1 MEADRIRQQADR
13 RVKTGAPHEAD
24 TPLISSRRGQ
34 MWIPGEVVKG
44 PHGTVQRGPL
54 YAEWEAPENVKIP
67 VPVVLVHGGGGQ
79 GTDWLTTPDGRPGWA
94 TRLVQAGF
102 VVYVIDRPGHGRSPY
117 HPEVIG
123 EMGPPFPYEAA
134 NGLFFSDENKDDQH
148 QWAYARSAGSA
159 DLDSLMSAMGPLPND
174 LAESHRMDGDRLAR
188 LLDCI
193 GPAILITHSAGAPAG
208 WMAADARPGLVEG
221 IVAVEPLGP
230 PFGEFPGIGRLDW
243 GLTAAPIGYSSNFD
257 NPTDAENAA
266 GVELDIPSL
275 NGVPISV
282 VTGEV
287 SGFAGFANDM
297 VEFLKNAGAEANWVH
312 LPDVGINGNGHGL
325 IFESNSDE
333 ILSYVELE
341 IIRKMIGPEQ
351 GS

>member
-1 MEADRIRQQADR
+1 MEANRDQRGVNRQDGR
-13 RVKTGAPHEAD
+13 GAPHDSNA
-24 TPLISSRRGQ
+24 PLITSRRGQ
-34 MWIPGEVVKG
+34 MWIPGEVVEG

-54 YAEWEAPENVKIP
+54 YAEWESPETVKFS

-94 TRLVQAGF
+94 TRLVEAGF
-102 VVYVIDRPGHGRSPY
+102 VVYVVDRPGHGRSPY
-117 HPEVIG
+117 HPDVIG

-134 NGLFFSDENKDDQH
+134 NGLFFSDESEDEQH
-148 QWAYARSAGSA
+148 QWSYARSAGTG

-188 LLDCI
+188 LLDRI
-193 GPAILITHSAGAPAG
+193 GPAVLITHSAGAPAG

-221 IVAVEPLGP
+221 VVAVEPLGP

-243 GLTAAPIGYSSNFD
+243 GLTAAPIGYSSNFEA
-257 NPTDAENAA
+257 PTDAEKARA
-266 GVELDIPSL
+266 DEMEIPSL
-275 NGVPISV
+275 TGVPVSL

-287 SGFAGFANDM
+287 SGFAEFANEV
-297 VEFLKNAGAEANWVH
+297 VEFLNNAGAAAQWVH
-312 LPDVGINGNGHGL
+312 LPDVGISGNGHGL

-333 ILSYVELE
+333 IIRFVELE
-341 IIRKMIGPEQ
+341 IIREMIAPAPR
-351 GS
+351 S

>member
-1 MEADRIRQQADR
+1 MEANRTQQQSDQPVR
-13 RVKTGAPHEAD
+13 RGAPHESDA
-24 TPLISSRRGQ
+24 PLIISRRGQ
-34 MWIPGEVVKG
+34 MWIPGEVVEG
-44 PHGTVQRGPL
+44 SYGTVQRGPL
-54 YAEWEAPENVKIP
+54 YAEWEFPENVRFPI
-67 VPVVLVHGGGGQ
+67 PVVLVHGGGGQ

-117 HPEVIG
+117 HPDVIG

-134 NGLFFSDENKDDQH
+134 NGLFFSDENKSDQH
-148 QWAYARSAGSA
+148 QWTYARSSGTVE
-159 DLDSLMSAMGPLPND
+159 LDGLMSAMGPLPKD

-188 LLDCI
+188 LLDRI
-193 GPAILITHSAGAPAG
+193 GPAVLITHSAGAPAG

-243 GLTAAPIGYSSNFD
+243 GLTAAPITYSSSFESAA
-257 NPTDAENAA
+257 DAENARA
-266 GVELDIPSL
+266 DELEIPAFNRL
-275 NGVPISV
+275 PISV

-287 SGFAGFANDM
+287 SGFAAFADQM
-297 VEFLKNAGAEANWVH
+297 VEFLHNAGASADWVH
-312 LPDVGINGNGHGL
+312 LPDSGISGNGHGL

-333 ILSYVELE
+333 IVRFVEVE

-351 GS
+351 RS